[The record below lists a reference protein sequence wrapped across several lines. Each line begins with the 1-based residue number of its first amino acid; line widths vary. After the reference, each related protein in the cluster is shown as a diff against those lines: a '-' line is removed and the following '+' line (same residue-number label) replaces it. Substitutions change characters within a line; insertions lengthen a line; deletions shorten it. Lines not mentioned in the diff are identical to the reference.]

1 MNSND
6 TSLGCVIFNKMRRLN
21 SKAEKL
27 MQMARRTVETDRE
40 AAKELVVLA
49 LKQEDAVNALDRL
62 LPRVPEKPDVEEEIE
77 ELSQA
82 QVGKI
87 MGLVRELEARDKK
100 RIATAILSK
109 LERMEQNRKKKRKK

>member
-1 MNSND
+1 
-6 TSLGCVIFNKMRRLN
+6 
-21 SKAEKL
+21 
-27 MQMARRTVETDRE
+27 MQMARRTVDTDRQ